1 MSIQV
6 NIGQAKTRLSELVAA
21 SLSGEDVVLSKAG
34 KPVVRL
40 IAIEDAAADLARREM
55 QVRASAMRRVFGS
68 LKDKFPPGAG
78 DIFLEPDYTD
88 EETDGFSANLPG

>member
-1 MSIQV
+1 MGIHV

-21 SLSGEDVVLSKAG
+21 SLRGEDVVLSKAG

-40 IAIEDAAADLARREM
+40 TAIEDAAVEAARREIEI
-55 QVRASAMRRVFGS
+55 RAAAMRRTFGS

-78 DIFLEPDYTD
+78 DLFLEPEYGDD
-88 EETDGFSANLPG
+88 EIDGFTRLS

>member
-34 KPVVRL
+34 KPVVRF
-40 IAIEDAAADLARREM
+40 IAIEDAVADVARREM
-55 QVRASAMRRVFGS
+55 QARATAMQKVFGS

-78 DIFLEPDYTD
+78 DIFFEPDYTAD
-88 EETDGFSANLPG
+88 EIDSFSANLPG